1 MNINPEIEEK
11 LLNLQ
16 RCHEKQMKGS
26 HRSTSVALASNHH
39 EYSTSPAKYSNTSR
53 KHLAN
58 RTKEEDD
65 EWFVETPKRRPPRT
79 ISSSDKR
86 NASAVESN
94 VNRIIRSVAQETT
107 PTIPPSQII
116 TTPTK
121 PIKSNITP
129 VKINPSTNTKVSP
142 ANLESKFDAVANKKE
157 SEKKKNLQVLSQ
169 IQFETLFSVHDF
181 SYFIFCRN

>member
-16 RCHEKQMKGS
+16 RCHEKKMKGN
-26 HRSTSVALASNHH
+26 HRSTSFALASNHH
-39 EYSTSPAKYSNTSR
+39 EYSTSPAKYSNASR

-58 RTKEEDD
+58 RTKDEDN

-79 ISSSDKR
+79 ISSSEKR
-86 NASAVESN
+86 NSSAVESN

-107 PTIPPSQII
+107 PTTRPSQII

-129 VKINPSTNTKVSP
+129 VKITPSTNAKVSHT
-142 ANLESKFDAVANKKE
+142 NFESKLDVTANRKE
-157 SEKKKNLQVLSQ
+157 SEKKKNLQV
-169 IQFETLFSVHDF
+169 
-181 SYFIFCRN
+181 

>member
-1 MNINPEIEEK
+1 
-11 LLNLQ
+11 
-16 RCHEKQMKGS
+16 MKGS
-26 HRSTSVALASNHH
+26 HRSTSFALASNHH

-58 RTKEEDD
+58 RTKDEDN

-79 ISSSDKR
+79 ISSSEKR
-86 NASAVESN
+86 NSSAVESN

-107 PTIPPSQII
+107 PTTRPSQIII

-129 VKINPSTNTKVSP
+129 VKITPSTNAKVSP
-142 ANLESKFDAVANKKE
+142 TNFESKLDATAHKKE
-157 SEKKKNLQVLSQ
+157 SEKKKNLQV
-169 IQFETLFSVHDF
+169 
-181 SYFIFCRN
+181 